1 MASLRDLDKAVHSV
15 ARWIANLKPKYG
27 KRVHYFVRMG
37 AAEEI
42 MRLPRSPDGKTCPLC
57 GFRASSAS
65 GLVMHVLSRHKSEIV
80 EALLRREKKGKKM

>member
-15 ARWIANLKPKYG
+15 VRWIAGLKPKYG

-37 AAEEI
+37 VAEEV

-80 EALLRREKKGKKM
+80 EALLRREKKKMG